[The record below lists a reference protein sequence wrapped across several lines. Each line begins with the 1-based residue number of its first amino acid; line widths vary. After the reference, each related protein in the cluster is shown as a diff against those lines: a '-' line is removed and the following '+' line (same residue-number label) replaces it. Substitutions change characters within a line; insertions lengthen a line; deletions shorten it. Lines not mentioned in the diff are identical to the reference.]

1 MVVEHDIIHKFVD
14 FLNIES
20 ISLSLIIYYEK
31 NISERRTIQYIKDRT
46 ESFDDYFPCRKEKCM
61 LEHIRKWFN
70 LFVDHHTK
78 EVMD

>member
-1 MVVEHDIIHKFVD
+1 MLHPLDNNATIY
-14 FLNIES
+14 

-31 NISERRTIQYIKDRT
+31 NIIERRTIQYIKDRT
-46 ESFDDYFPCRKEKCM
+46 ESFDDYFPCGKEKCM
-61 LEHIRKWFN
+61 LEHIRNWFN